1 MTATTRPPQ
10 PAALVAAAVAAARHA
25 YIPYSNYPVGAALL
39 AADGQVYTGCN
50 VENAVYP
57 ATICAERT
65 ALVKAVSEGQ
75 RQFEAIAV
83 ATRNGGSPC
92 GICRQMLYEF
102 APGLRVYIAD
112 FEGRLLHTAA
122 LADLL
127 ALGFGPQDLAG
138 G

>member
-1 MTATTRPPQ
+1 MTDHAQVDR
-10 PAALVAAAVAAARHA
+10 LIAAAIAAARHA
-25 YIPYSNYPVGAALL
+25 YAPYSDYPVGAALL

-75 RQFEAIAV
+75 RQFEAIVV
-83 ATRNGGSPC
+83 ATRNGGTPC

-102 APGLRVYIAD
+102 APQLQVYIAD
-112 FEGRLLHTAA
+112 FDGKLRHSLTLSE
-122 LADLL
+122 LL
-127 ALGFGPQDLAG
+127 AFGFGPADLAG